1 MTARRAA
8 LALAASAAIGGGA
21 SPPAAAQVQEPFTR
35 GVSDARLLLSP
46 DAAVRRAALARAK
59 IAGASVVRLSV
70 GWRAIV
76 DPAPP
81 PSFDATDPDDPS
93 YDFSRL
99 DAGVRDAVAAG
110 LEPLVMVT
118 SAPDW
123 AEAGDR
129 WEYAHKGTWAPRPAA
144 LADLAVA
151 LGRRYSGSRTAGGA
165 PLPRVRLWQVWNEPN
180 LPRYLQPQWVAR
192 RGRWIPYAPGRYRA
206 MLAAFSR
213 AMRSIQPDA
222 TIATAGTAPVGEPR
236 DGQGRMSPIRFWA
249 SLLCV
254 TPDPPHRRL
263 PCRGG
268 LPRFDVAAHH
278 PLSVGDPDRPATQ
291 RHDVA
296 IADLGKLRRVLAAA
310 GLAPR
315 LWITELNWD
324 AEPRGVVAGRQARYV
339 ARGLRLLDA
348 AGAGLTVWH
357 LLADPPPAPHAHP
370 AGLWQDAAGLRPR
383 RFLAAFALPFSVRRL
398 DRRRVEA
405 WAAANGSVRIERRVA
420 GRWRRVGSA
429 VRTRGG
435 SGRVVL
441 RLRGSARLRAR
452 SGGRLSPVMTVQS
465 AVPARVAVPR
475 LRWPVRR
482 APTGRGAVD
491 SPDPPAV
498 SPAPPIGG
506 ADAPPSPLEPVAPGR
521 DRG

>member
-1 MTARRAA
+1 MRRAA
-8 LALAASAAIGGGA
+8 L
-21 SPPAAAQVQEPFTR
+21 T
-35 GVSDARLLLSP
+35 
-46 DAAVRRAALARAK
+46 RAK
-59 IAGASVVRLSV
+59 VAGASVVRLSV

-81 PSFDATDPDDPS
+81 PSFDATDPADRS

-99 DAGVRDAVAAG
+99 DAAVEDAVAHG

-123 AEAGDR
+123 AEAPDR

-151 LGRRYSGSRTAGGA
+151 LGRRYSGAWPASGA
-165 PLPRVRLWQVWNEPN
+165 PLPRVRLWQAWNEPN

-192 RGRWIPYAPGRYRA
+192 RGRWIPYAPQRYRA
-206 MLAAFSR
+206 MLAAFER
-213 AMRSIQPDA
+213 GMRSVQPDA
-222 TIATAGTAPVGEPR
+222 TVATAGTAPVGEPR

-249 SLLCV
+249 SMLCV
-254 TPDPPHRRL
+254 APDPPHRRL

-268 LPRFDVAAHH
+268 SPRFDVAAHH
-278 PLSVGDPDRPATQ
+278 PLSVGDPDRPAAL

-324 AEPRGVVAGRQARYV
+324 AGRRGVPAGRQARYV

-348 AGAGLTVWH
+348 AGADLTVWH
-357 LLADPPPAPHAHP
+357 LLADPAPAPHAHP
-370 AGLWQDAAGLRPR
+370 AGLWQDSSGLRPR
-383 RFLAAFALPFSVRRL
+383 RFLAAFALPFSVRRV
-398 DRRRVEA
+398 DRRRVEV
-405 WAAANGSVRIERRVA
+405 WAAGRGSVAIERRIA
-420 GRWRRVGSA
+420 GRWRRIGVLSTRRGTGRTFLR
-429 VRTRGG
+429 VRGN
-435 SGRVVL
+435 
-441 RLRGSARLRAR
+441 ARLRAR
-452 SGGRLSPVMTVQS
+452 ASGRLSPEMTVRS
-465 AVPARVAVPR
+465 DVPQRVTVPR
-475 LRWPVRR
+475 LRWPTRDVRGGSATR
-482 APTGRGAVD
+482 AFE

-498 SPAPPIGG
+498 SPAPPVGG
-506 ADAPPSPLEPVAPGR
+506 DDAPPSPLEPVEPGR
-521 DRG
+521 DRS